1 MEQIKVISDFQKS
14 KTLCPQCQGTNCIKR
29 GKRRDKQRYQCKDC
43 YRGFTENILTNPGKH
58 IPAKYILPQN
68 ISAYEMKEYDT
79 WDLRILGKN
88 PAETR
93 GYGVNFSEIY
103 PNWLKQAAKDYI
115 WSQVPRRETGTLE
128 RYVYTIKFISKFMQE
143 FNFLHCEQIDREFV
157 IDLIN

>member
-88 PAETR
+88 LKKIISGMEKHQTMR
-93 GYGVNFSEIY
+93 GLGHNE
-103 PNWLKQAAKDYI
+103 WEEK
-115 WSQVPRRETGTLE
+115 E
-128 RYVYTIKFISKFMQE
+128 
-143 FNFLHCEQIDREFV
+143 
-157 IDLIN
+157 